1 MYTFRKNNVFAACAC
16 GDVEILKEMMHNPEI
31 NINAVDQY
39 HRTGFIIACLC
50 GQDAVVELLLKCAK
64 TKEIDLNWQADDGLT
79 GFHVACLRGHY
90 NVISLIMQHSEQ
102 LNINLFLQDFEGK
115 TGFDLF
121 PDIFIECEKEIY
133 LKQF

>member
-1 MYTFRKNNVFAACAC
+1 M
-16 GDVEILKEMMHNPEI
+16 VES
-31 NINAVDQY
+31 
-39 HRTGFIIACLC
+39 
-50 GQDAVVELLLKCAK
+50 LLKCAK

-102 LNINLFLQDFEGK
+102 LKINLFLQDFEGK

-121 PDIFIECEKEIY
+121 PDIFIEYESEIY
-133 LKQF
+133 LKQFFKGP